1 MKRDKPYPCCVEN
14 TTSLCVFEDAM
25 ARWTEPYGIAAATP
39 YQRNDFATKQP
50 DFSKVVLTKNDVC
63 VFTLQKSLFC
73 VAKQALLLC
82 KTMGFGTYCNGAYN
96 ALSNSL
102 RKRTSFSEN
111 KRRSLTLYFRLVM
124 RSTPMPK
131 A

>member
-50 DFSKVVLTKNDVC
+50 RLCESGSNKKQC
-63 VFTLQKSLFC
+63 VRLYAIKTCLLQ
-73 VAKQALLLC
+73 C
-82 KTMGFGTYCNGAYN
+82 KTACF
-96 ALSNSL
+96 
-102 RKRTSFSEN
+102 RTQNHILSFSLEL
-111 KRRSLTLYFRLVM
+111 SLQIGNHFKAGSKNGFRLLPAPV
-124 RSTPMPK
+124 
-131 A
+131 